1 MQMIGLALL
10 HVTQEGPVTPA
21 EFWHHWGGD
30 SGALL
35 SVLLIAVMYGAG
47 VRRLWKSAGRNH
59 VVSRAEVAA
68 FYGGILTLLVALC
81 SPLDAVADTLFS
93 AHMLQHVL
101 LIAVAAPLAILGAPL
116 LPLLWSLPRGTRV
129 GIGRT
134 WNTTGMRGAGAA
146 LARPLPAWGLHT
158 VALWA
163 WHLPGP
169 YSAALASAPIH
180 ALEHICFYVTGLLMW
195 WVALRPLR
203 GRGRVEGGIAGSV
216 FVLAGTFAQSGV
228 LGAIL
233 TFSGTPWY
241 YAQSAG
247 AGAWHLTAL
256 EDQQLAGLIMWIPA
270 GFSYLI
276 GILAVIRRIFDA
288 PVESGAHV
296 AARLSAVGTVVG
308 GSVDGSADGSMDGSV
323 DRPQH
328 DVAAYPYTL
337 H

>member
-1 MQMIGLALL
+1 MIGMMLL
-10 HVTQEGPVTPA
+10 HVAAGGPVTPA

-30 SGALL
+30 PGALL
-35 SVLLIAVMYGAG
+35 SIALIAVMYGAG
-47 VRRLWKSAGRNH
+47 VHRLWRTSGRDH
-59 VVSRAEVAA
+59 VVSRAEVAT
-68 FYGGILTLLVALC
+68 FYCGILTLLIALC
-81 SPLDAVADTLFS
+81 SPLDAIADTLFS
-93 AHMLQHVL
+93 GHMLQHVL
-101 LIAVAAPLAILGAPL
+101 LIAVAAPLMVLGAPL
-116 LPLLWSLPRGTRV
+116 LPLLWSLPRATRV
-129 GIGRT
+129 GVGRT
-134 WNTTGMRGAGAA
+134 WNAIGMRSAGAR

-158 VALWA
+158 VALWG

-180 ALEHICFYVTGLLMW
+180 ALEHICFYLTALLMW

-203 GRGRVEGGIAGSV
+203 GHGGYAGAV

-270 GFSYLI
+270 GFFYLI
-276 GILAVIRRIFDA
+276 GILAVVLRVFDT
-288 PVESGAHV
+288 PVGPIP
-296 AARLSAVGTVVG
+296 AA
-308 GSVDGSADGSMDGSV
+308 ADLTAAD
-323 DRPQH
+323 DQARA
-328 DVAAYPYTL
+328 VAAYPYTL

>member
-1 MQMIGLALL
+1 MISTMLL
-10 HVTQEGPVTPA
+10 HVAAGGPVTPA
-21 EFWHHWGGD
+21 EFWYHWGGD
-30 SGALL
+30 PGALL
-35 SVLLIAVMYGAG
+35 SIVLIAAMYGAG
-47 VRRLWKSAGRNH
+47 VHRLWKAAGQNH

-68 FYGGILTLLVALC
+68 FYCGILTLLIALC
-81 SPLDAVADTLFS
+81 SPLDAIADTLFS
-93 AHMLQHVL
+93 GHMLQHVL
-101 LIAVAAPLAILGAPL
+101 LIAVAAPLMILGAPL
-116 LPLLWSLPRGTRV
+116 LPLLWSLPRVTRV
-129 GIGRT
+129 SAGRT
-134 WNTTGMRGAGAA
+134 WNTLGMRGAGAR

-180 ALEHICFYVTGLLMW
+180 ALEHLCFYLTGLLMW

-203 GRGRVEGGIAGSV
+203 GHGGIAGSV

-256 EDQQLAGLIMWIPA
+256 EDQQLAGLIMWIPT
-270 GFSYLI
+270 GFFYLI
-276 GILAVIRRIFDA
+276 GIRAVVRRVFDA
-288 PVESGAHV
+288 PAGPDVHAVADLGATNDH
-296 AARLSAVGTVVG
+296 AR
-308 GSVDGSADGSMDGSV
+308 
-323 DRPQH
+323 
-328 DVAAYPYTL
+328 DVATYPYTL